1 MLLIKLQ
8 SREKFAFLQLAH
20 YLARIDNDFGEDE
33 KGIIAEYCNEMGI
46 ENIDFDINSFNL
58 EDTLKQF
65 KSKESKKIVV
75 LELMILAHIDKS
87 FHINEQVLI
96 DKIAKYFEISTLE
109 VNNYSAWGKS
119 VAALY
124 EIARI
129 YIESD
134 ILKERVS

>member
-33 KGIIAEYCNEMGI
+33 KGIILEYCNEMGI

-58 EDTLKQF
+58 EENLKNF
-65 KSKESKKIVV
+65 KSKESKRIVV

-96 DKIAKYFEISTLE
+96 DKIAKCFGISTLE
-109 VNNYSAWGKS
+109 VNKYSAWGKS

-129 YIESD
+129 YIKSD
-134 ILKERVS
+134 ILEECVS

>member
-129 YIESD
+129 YIKSD